1 MTTTPSQKIKTIE
14 KELGVPDSVINK
26 ISTNAPCKTSDENN
40 LGLTYRTLD
49 TYLLE
54 RNK

>member
-1 MTTTPSQKIKTIE
+1 MATISSQKIKTIG
-14 KELGVPDSVINK
+14 KELNVPNSVINK
-26 ISTNAPCKTSDENN
+26 MSSNESCKTSDEDN

-49 TYLLE
+49 TYILE